1 MLCSKT
7 LNHRID
13 RLHERALSISYVDYL
28 TNFEELL
35 EKDNIIPI
43 YKPNLRIV
51 ATKMYKISSNLSPLS
66 MKNMMTEKKVDLT
79 IRDQRL
85 RLRRMKAAVLDAPKK
100 CIYEIPDTKTVS
112 NGLESIRY
120 IGPKIWK
127 FIPDELKE
135 LKSLELFKEKV
146 EGLKFENCPCKLCK
160 NYVYGV
166 EYID

>member
-85 RLRRMKAAVLDAPKK
+85 RLRRIKLTVPNAPKNVTK
-100 CIYEIPDTKTVS
+100 CNVKCNEIPSTKTVLY
-112 NGLESIRY
+112 GLESIRY
-120 IGPKIWK
+120 LGPKIWYL
-127 FIPDELKE
+127 IPDDLK
-135 LKSLELFKEKV
+135 
-146 EGLKFENCPCKLCK
+146 N
-160 NYVYGV
+160 
-166 EYID
+166 